1 MSSDFIADCGL
12 RIVTVGLMNTEEFKK
27 RTKAYALRVI
37 KVVDSLPN
45 TQSAGVLGNQLLRSG
60 TSVGANYRAAAR
72 GKSRADFISK
82 MGIVEEECD
91 ESLYWMELL
100 VEDGLVD
107 EERVADL
114 MSEGD
119 EILAMTVSS
128 IRTARANR
136 ET

>member
-1 MSSDFIADCGL
+1 MWNAECGF
-12 RIVTVGLMNTEEFKK
+12 TMAAMNTAEFKK

-37 KVVDSLPN
+37 RLVDSLPN
-45 TQSAGVLGNQLLRSG
+45 TRVGRVVGDQLLRAG

-72 GKSRADFISK
+72 ARSRADFIAK
-82 MGIVEEECD
+82 MAIVEEECD

-100 VEDGLVD
+100 IDEGLVD
-107 EERVADL
+107 GGRLEDLVA
-114 MSEGD
+114 EGD

-136 ET
+136 EK

>member
-1 MSSDFIADCGL
+1 MAA
-12 RIVTVGLMNTEEFKK
+12 MNTAEFKK

-37 KVVDSLPN
+37 RLVDSLPN
-45 TQSAGVLGNQLLRSG
+45 TRVGRVVGDQLLRAG

-72 GKSRADFISK
+72 ARSRADFIAK
-82 MGIVEEECD
+82 MAIVEEECD

-100 VEDGLVD
+100 IDEGLVD
-107 EERVADL
+107 GGRLEDLVA
-114 MSEGD
+114 EGD

-136 ET
+136 EK